1 MKRATGTLMV
11 SKAEVTS
18 NSADTLKLAAAGAL
32 VFAGLVGFYYFA
44 GQSLLLRVVA
54 LLIVAGLAAFI
65 VYQTDLGKR
74 TVEFFRDARTE
85 VRKVV
90 WPSRA
95 ETTQT
100 TLTVFIIVIIVGI
113 FLWLFD
119 MLLSFLFR
127 LITGI

>member
-1 MKRATGTLMV
+1 MV
-11 SKAEVTS
+11 SKAEVTT
-18 NSADTLKLAAAGAL
+18 NSADTIKLAAAGAL
-32 VFAGLVGFYYFA
+32 VVAALIAFYYF
-44 GQSLLLRVVA
+44 GEQSLLLRVIG
-54 LLIVAGLAAFI
+54 LLVVAGLAAFI
-65 VYQTDLGKR
+65 VYQTDVGKR

-100 TLTVFIIVIIVGI
+100 TVTVFIIVIIVGI

-119 MLLSFLFR
+119 MLLAYLFR
-127 LITGI
+127 LVTGI

>member
-1 MKRATGTLMV
+1 MV
-11 SKAEVTS
+11 SKAELTS
-18 NSADTLKLAAAGAL
+18 NSADTFKLAGAGVL
-32 VFAGLVGFYYFA
+32 VLAGLIGFYYF
-44 GQSLLLRVVA
+44 GEQSLLLRVVA

-65 VYQTDLGKR
+65 IYQTDQGKR
-74 TVEFFRDARTE
+74 VVEFFKDARTE

-119 MLLSFLFR
+119 MLLSWLFR

>member
-1 MKRATGTLMV
+1 MV
-11 SKAEVTS
+11 SKAEITTS
-18 NSADTLKLAAAGAL
+18 SADTIKLAGAAAL
-32 VFAGLVGFYYFA
+32 VLVGLFAFYFFA
-44 GQSLLLRVVA
+44 EQSLLLRVVGLLVIAALAA
-54 LLIVAGLAAFI
+54 LL
-65 VYQTDLGKR
+65 VYLTDPGKR

-90 WPSRA
+90 WPNRA

-127 LITGI
+127 AITGI

>member
-1 MKRATGTLMV
+1 MV
-11 SKAEVTS
+11 SKTEVTT
-18 NSADTLKLAAAGAL
+18 NSADTVKLIAAGAL
-32 VFAGLVGFYYFA
+32 VLAGLVGFYYFE
-44 GQSLLLRVVA
+44 GQSLLLRVVV
-54 LLIVAGLAAFI
+54 LLILAGLAAFV

-100 TLTVFIIVIIVGI
+100 TLTVFVIVVIVGI
-113 FLWLFD
+113 FLWLLD
-119 MLLSFLFR
+119 MFLAFLFR
-127 LITGI
+127 FVTGI

>member
-1 MKRATGTLMV
+1 MV
-11 SKAEVTS
+11 SKAEVTT
-18 NSADTLKLAAAGAL
+18 NSADTIKLAAAGAL
-32 VFAGLVGFYYFA
+32 VLLGLIAFYFFAE
-44 GQSLLLRVVA
+44 QSLLLRTVG
-54 LLIVAGLAAFI
+54 LLVIAGLAAFI
-65 VYQTDLGKR
+65 VYQTDLGRR

-100 TLTVFIIVIIVGI
+100 TVTVFIIVVIVGI

-119 MLLSFLFR
+119 MLLAFLFR
-127 LITGI
+127 AVTGI

>member
-1 MKRATGTLMV
+1 MV

-18 NSADTLKLAAAGAL
+18 NSADTIKLASAGAL
-32 VFAGLVGFYYFA
+32 VLLGLVAFYFFA
-44 GQSLLLRVVA
+44 EQSLLLRVVG
-54 LLIVAGLAAFI
+54 LLVIGALAAFV

-74 TVEFFRDARTE
+74 TVAFFRDARTE

-100 TLTVFIIVIIVGI
+100 TLTVFIIVVLVGI

-119 MLLSFLFR
+119 MLLAYLFR
-127 LITGI
+127 AITGI

>member
-1 MKRATGTLMV
+1 MV
-11 SKAEVTS
+11 SKAEVQT
-18 NSADTLKLAAAGAL
+18 NTADTIKLVAAGAL
-32 VFAGLVGFYYFA
+32 VLLGLVAFYYFE
-44 GQSLLLRVVA
+44 GQSLLLRVVG
-54 LLIVAGLAAFI
+54 LLVIAGLSAFI

-74 TVEFFRDARTE
+74 IVGFFRDARTE

-100 TLTVFIIVIIVGI
+100 TVTVFIIVVLVGI

-119 MLLSFLFR
+119 MLLAFLFR
-127 LITGI
+127 AVTGI